1 MDGLITI
8 AQFVA
13 AIVTIIGGFGT
24 AVRVVQQVMP
34 ARTKTQPEPIRVP
47 VSMPQAADVQGSA
60 PTAASSRA
68 PSVPAVPPSAPDPL
82 PAASVPTP
90 AFPQPAPSYGA
101 VASAPIQQT
110 RIGQKRRVSFLVIA
124 LAGILTQGLW
134 FASLFIAA
142 GNNDLSTARVVG
154 FLGFF
159 AMLVNLIFVIY
170 AATKAIQLRRWGWLA
185 EVILGTL
192 AGFLFLSGVALI
204 IFGLFAPSH
213 PRESRASIPVV
224 SSRR

>member
-60 PTAASSRA
+60 PTAASSPA
-68 PSVPAVPPSAPDPL
+68 PNVPAVPPSAPDPL

-142 GNNDLSTARVVG
+142 GNNDL
-154 FLGFF
+154 LF